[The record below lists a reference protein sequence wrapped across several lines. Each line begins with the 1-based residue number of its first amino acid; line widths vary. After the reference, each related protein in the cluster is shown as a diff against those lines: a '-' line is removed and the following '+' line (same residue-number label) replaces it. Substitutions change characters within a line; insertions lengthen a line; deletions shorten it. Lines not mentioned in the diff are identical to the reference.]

1 MFFWNIIIL
10 IGVID
15 ESSHHFSFD
24 THLNQDCHRASR
36 YIYREQQFVD
46 RPCNELVKTNEFL
59 QYLASKR

>member
-24 THLNQDCHRASR
+24 THLNQDCHRA
-36 YIYREQQFVD
+36 ITQQFVD

>member
-24 THLNQDCHRASR
+24 THLNQDDRRASR
-36 YIYREQQFVD
+36 WLPGATV
-46 RPCNELVKTNEFL
+46 CKSAL
-59 QYLASKR
+59 QRAMRK